1 MHVAHVC
8 GHCEGI
14 YARAILWLFS
24 RVLILLEN
32 LSLNIVEHGMD
43 LNMKG

>member
-14 YARAILWLFS
+14 YASAKLWLFS
-24 RVLILLEN
+24 HALILLEKI
-32 LSLNIVEHGMD
+32 SWKIGEHGMD
-43 LNMKG
+43 LNAKG